1 MEEARLAEILLG
13 GLASMPPQLRIAAR
27 FVLEHPA
34 DVALMSMR
42 EQGRKARVSHTT
54 MVRLAAWLG
63 LDSYDDLRAI
73 YARALR
79 APEHTL
85 HGLGDSRRRVAGKEN
100 SAVSK
105 IADALTAQTASLG
118 EAATA
123 KRLVAAADLL
133 ADANH
138 LFCLG
143 PRPTHSVVRHFAYLM
158 SQLGKHVE
166 ALDTATG
173 SWIDVTHDAGSS
185 DAILAIGFAPYAGAT
200 CDLVRQASR
209 RGTAI
214 VAITDSKMS
223 PLLTS
228 AHEGIVLSTS
238 SHSFFPSMTPALSVA
253 EILAALIAEKTGT
266 NIEEARKRA
275 EQHSTAFDIYPRPL
289 PSERPIGRA
298 TPSALNRAKFPIA

>member
-1 MEEARLAEILLG
+1 MEEARLAEMLVG
-13 GLASMPPQLRIAAR
+13 GLASMPSQLRAAAR

-73 YARALR
+73 YARGLR

-85 HGLGDSRRRVAGKEN
+85 HGFGNSRRVAGKEN

-105 IADALTAQTASLG
+105 IADALTAQTASLA

-123 KRLVAAADLL
+123 MRLVAAADLL
-133 ADANH
+133 ADASH

-143 PRPTHSVVRHFAYLM
+143 PRRAHSVVRHFAYLM
-158 SQLGKHVE
+158 SQLGKRVE
-166 ALDTATG
+166 VLDTATG
-173 SWIDVTHDAGSS
+173 SWIDVIHDAGSS
-185 DAILAIGFAPYAGAT
+185 AAILAIGFAPYADAT
-200 CDLVRQASR
+200 CDLVRQALR

-223 PLLTS
+223 PLFAL

-253 EILAALIAEKTGT
+253 EILAALVAEKTGT
-266 NIEEARKRA
+266 NVAEVLKRA

-289 PSERPIGRA
+289 PSERPVGRA
-298 TPSALNRAKFPIA
+298 TQSALNRAKLPIA